1 MINRV
6 LFYNSGG
13 GIGDAIQILPLI
25 SSLKLEFKNT
35 KFFYLCSHNNHFNS
49 TLRDLNCP
57 IETLNL
63 NISYFGFRWW
73 HILVTK
79 YKIKK
84 YKIEKFDLIIDLQS
98 KIRNT
103 FILKMI
109 PHKFFISPCLNYG
122 LSKPFLKIKKNRN
135 FNFDIVLGINK
146 ILNTNCKLVDYDT
159 KIINEKF
166 EKEAQRLLPNKN
178 YVGLS
183 ITQGNIYRKKEWPI
197 NNIINLCKKIKDKNK
212 TIVFFIEKKNTILKD
227 NISQFIPD
235 AIFPEHESKIASPAL
250 VTCLGKRL
258 DFAISIDNGIMHMLA
273 LSKIPMLVLFG
284 PTKSEKFAP
293 KYNDIIVLDS
303 KKLKKTSNI
312 SAINVEDVL
321 DALKQHSNFL
331 Y

>member
-1 MINRV
+1 M
-6 LFYNSGG
+6 
-13 GIGDAIQILPLI
+13 
-25 SSLKLEFKNT
+25 
-35 KFFYLCSHNNHFNS
+35 
-49 TLRDLNCP
+49 
-57 IETLNL
+57 
-63 NISYFGFRWW
+63 
-73 HILVTK
+73 
-79 YKIKK
+79 
-84 YKIEKFDLIIDLQS
+84 
-98 KIRNT
+98 
-103 FILKMI
+103 
-109 PHKFFISPCLNYG
+109 
-122 LSKPFLKIKKNRN
+122 
-135 FNFDIVLGINK
+135 
-146 ILNTNCKLVDYDT
+146 
-159 KIINEKF
+159 
-166 EKEAQRLLPNKN
+166 LPNKN